1 MAFSSRTAS
10 LYGNQQP
17 APSGDTGGVV
27 SGGSRVSSVGS
38 GAGAITAPSD
48 PNTVTVGNVISGGT
62 GGGSADYFQAA
73 QRQMANGRAPA
84 PIGGNNSRPVVLPTT
99 PARPVM
105 PPTMGSAAGSRP
117 VALPSR
123 AAASPQDARAIQSR
137 AMNRNRPPAAP
148 GVASRISPGTVPRSR
163 RSF

>member
-10 LYGNQQP
+10 LYGNQQIA
-17 APSGDTGGVV
+17 APTGTEGTGG
-27 SGGSRVSSVGS
+27 GGTVLGTRSKST
-38 GAGAITAPSD
+38 GAITAPSD

-62 GGGSADYFQAA
+62 GGGSADYLQAA

-84 PIGGNNSRPVVLPTT
+84 PIGGNNSRPVVLPTN
-99 PARPVM
+99 PARPVLT
-105 PPTMGSAAGSRP
+105 PTMGSAAGSRP

-123 AAASPQDARAIQSR
+123 AAASPQAAQAIQSK